1 MHENCNVKRAYDST
15 RVVNTSAKTNRQ
27 QNGTN
32 IRYNQ
37 TRYKNSEF
45 LQDKL

>member
-1 MHENCNVKRAYDST
+1 MHENRNVKRTYDGT
-15 RVVNTSAKTNRQ
+15 RVVNTSAKTKGK

-32 IRYNQ
+32 IRHNQ
-37 TRYKNSEF
+37 TTYKNGEF